1 MLIIRAKNLMIPH
14 LNEEEDVLV
23 PIIKKFKLAD
33 YEKLIEKLIATLP
46 PLDLLWEVSFSILCD
61 MPDVYA
67 LVYKLLCTRRCTCTI
82 FAFFNLSTFASQLS
96 ILSHATL
103 LF

>member
-61 MPDVYA
+61 MPDGYA
-67 LVYKLLCTRRCTCTI
+67 LVSSNCCARADARALFSPSSTCPHSPLNYP
-82 FAFFNLSTFASQLS
+82 F
-96 ILSHATL
+96 
-103 LF
+103 